1 MKYVCR
7 LACVG
12 GIALALSLAAP
23 AARAQEAQGR
33 GLAAEAG
40 LGVGSAVINMVYG
53 PVKVIYAALGTVT
66 AGIAYLCTGLDG
78 EVGSKIMYRSVG
90 GDYAI
95 TPEILTGE
103 KVWTFTGPDAQP
115 TQQETTW

>member
-1 MKYVCR
+1 MKRTSLLLV
-7 LACVG
+7 A
-12 GIALALSLAAP
+12 ILSLSVIGAP
-23 AARAQEAQGR
+23 ASARAEDR

-53 PVKVIYAALGTVT
+53 PFKVVYAAVGTLT

-78 EVGSKIMYRSVG
+78 EIAGKIMNRSVR

-103 KVWTFTGPDAQP
+103 KVWVVTGPDPGEQAQ
-115 TQQETTW
+115 QSW

>member
-1 MKYVCR
+1 MKHVRR
-7 LACVG
+7 LLCVG
-12 GIALALSLAAP
+12 GVALAVLAAP
-23 AARAQEAQGR
+23 AVRAEER
-33 GLAAEAG
+33 GIAAEAG

-53 PVKVIYAALGTVT
+53 PVKVLYAALGTVT

-78 EVGSKIMYRSVG
+78 EVGRKIMYRSVR

-103 KVWTFTGPDAQP
+103 KVWVFTGADPESAG
-115 TQQETTW
+115 QQTTW